1 MWQSTFFVVT
11 CLRLSGYTI
20 YITPKQDQHAGQIF
34 DLLGGHFLRDKRRT
48 KITLILAGVHLYS
61 VYMNIHARAST
72 HHTCRPPTPVI
83 NKRTYN
89 TIRKMTP
96 NCKLAPF
103 VCFKMAIDNDHWSWL
118 QYEYMSTS
126 ASRGST
132 PQPGCQWLSNILLAA
147 NSRNSLDQESDFF
160 EYIHY

>member
-89 TIRKMTP
+89 AIRKMR
-96 NCKLAPF
+96 
-103 VCFKMAIDNDHWSWL
+103 L
-118 QYEYMSTS
+118 QT
-126 ASRGST
+126 
-132 PQPGCQWLSNILLAA
+132 A
-147 NSRNSLDQESDFF
+147 NSRLSFALKWL
-160 EYIHY
+160 YIMIIEVNYSMSIWVLRPRGAPPRNRAVNDWATFYLPPILGIR